1 MDNKISHLEFIEKS
15 IKSLR
20 SEKSKGIHV
29 VYSGFNDSFRLY
41 FNEDPIKI
49 VENYVDSGQI
59 ERRFVK
65 GGPMIY
71 LKGEGPKIKQNDPNE
86 TLKKI
91 LED

>member
-1 MDNKISHLEFIEKS
+1 MDSKISHLEFIEKS

-49 VENYVDSGQI
+49 VDKYVDDGQI
-59 ERRFVK
+59 ERKFVK

-71 LKGEGPKIKQNDPNE
+71 LKGEGPKVIQNDPNE